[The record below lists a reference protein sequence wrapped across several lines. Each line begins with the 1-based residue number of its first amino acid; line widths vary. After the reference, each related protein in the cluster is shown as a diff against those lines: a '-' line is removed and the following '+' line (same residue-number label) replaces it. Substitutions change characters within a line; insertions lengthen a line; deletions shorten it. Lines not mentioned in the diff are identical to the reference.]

1 MKPSSKL
8 SVNLKILRKKM
19 DIGQKELAAFLNV
32 SVGTIS
38 NYENGVH
45 SPDMETLIRIA
56 DFYDV
61 STDYLLGHNIHVE
74 KMDTACLAQYERYIS
89 ESVLQFIRYLLHEG
103 NSHLENAFRDFEQR
117 DHSNRYRRP

>member
-1 MKPSSKL
+1 MKPSSRL
-8 SVNLKILRKKM
+8 SVNLKMLRKKM

-45 SPDMETLIRIA
+45 SPDMETLLRIA

-61 STDYLLGHNIHVE
+61 STDYLLGHNIRIE
-74 KMDTACLAQYERYIS
+74 KMNTVHLAQYERYIS
-89 ESVLQFIRYLLHEG
+89 ESVLQFIQYLLHEG
-103 NSHLENAFRDFEQR
+103 NSHLENALRDFEKR
-117 DHSNRYRRP
+117 NRSN

>member
-45 SPDMETLIRIA
+45 SPDMETLVKIA

-61 STDYLLGHNIHVE
+61 SIDRLLGHDIRSD
-74 KMDTACLAQYERYIS
+74 KMETYYFAQYERYIS
-89 ESVLQFIRYLLHEG
+89 ESVFQFIRYLFHEG
-103 NSHLENAFRDFEQR
+103 NSHLKNAFRDFEQHN
-117 DHSNRYRRP
+117 HSN

>member
-19 DIGQKELAAFLNV
+19 NIGQKELAAFLNV

-45 SPDMETLIRIA
+45 SPDMETLIKIA

-61 STDYLLGHNIHVE
+61 STDRLLGHNIGADKTE
-74 KMDTACLAQYERYIS
+74 AYYLAQYERYIS
-89 ESVLQFIRYLLHEG
+89 ESVCQFIRYLFHEG

-117 DHSNRYRRP
+117 NHSN